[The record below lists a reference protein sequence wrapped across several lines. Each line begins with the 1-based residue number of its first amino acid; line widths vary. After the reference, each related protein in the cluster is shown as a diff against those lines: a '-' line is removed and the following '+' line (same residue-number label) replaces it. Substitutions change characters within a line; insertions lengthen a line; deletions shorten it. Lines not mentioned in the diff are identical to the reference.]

1 MIVDF
6 ANRLGQYYCLNK
18 DFSDEILF
26 SSDYLFGGYEKF
38 SPEMAEYLSRVMK
51 HSGIM
56 FDTTYS
62 GKGFYGMMD
71 YVKKHALASDNLIF
85 WHTGGLMNLMH

>member
-6 ANRLGQYYCLNK
+6 ANSLGHYYGLNK
-18 DFSDEILF
+18 DFSDDILF
-26 SSDYLFGGYEKF
+26 SSDYLCGGYEKF

-71 YVKKHALASDNLIF
+71 YVKRHDLASNNLIF